1 MKKII
6 KNSVFLI
13 IYFIIMIMLFL
24 NKVSYLDDYI
34 YKIIYGLRNNM
45 WDFMFINITKIGN
58 TTIIILV
65 IIVLLLKMN
74 RKNQKILSF
83 TVIITVLS
91 NQIIKNIVK
100 RPRPSHI
107 RLIKQGGYSFPSGHA
122 MISIAVYGFLLYYVQ
137 TNCKNKKKKSF
148 ISALLIILI
157 LMIGCS
163 RIYVGVHYPTD
174 IIGGYC
180 LSIYILKMVIYYYQ
194 EHRGSINEKNG
205 NL

>member
-122 MISIAVYGFLLYYVQ
+122 MISIAVYGFLLA
-137 TNCKNKKKKSF
+137 TF
-148 ISALLIILI
+148 
-157 LMIGCS
+157 
-163 RIYVGVHYPTD
+163 T
-174 IIGGYC
+174 
-180 LSIYILKMVIYYYQ
+180 
-194 EHRGSINEKNG
+194 
-205 NL
+205 